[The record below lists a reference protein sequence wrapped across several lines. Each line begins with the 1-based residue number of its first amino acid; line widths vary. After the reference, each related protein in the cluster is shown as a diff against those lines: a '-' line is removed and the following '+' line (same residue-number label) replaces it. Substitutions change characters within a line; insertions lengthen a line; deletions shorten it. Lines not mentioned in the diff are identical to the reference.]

1 MENSNLQLSNA
12 SKGGG
17 VVEKLGN
24 CGNNLKDICE
34 SVEETDTQLNMRVAY
49 TTQQKVSNKKLMALL
64 ILKV

>member
-17 VVEKLGN
+17 VEKLGN

>member
-17 VVEKLGN
+17 VEKLGN

-34 SVEETDTQLNMRVAY
+34 SVEETDTQLNNEHESSVYHAA
-49 TTQQKVSNKKLMALL
+49 KGFK
-64 ILKV
+64 

>member
-1 MENSNLQLSNA
+1 MPA
-12 SKGGG
+12 RGGG
-17 VVEKLGN
+17 GVEKLGN

-64 ILKV
+64 ILKVLQCVE

>member
-1 MENSNLQLSNA
+1 MENTNLQLSNA

-17 VVEKLGN
+17 VEKLGN
-24 CGNNLKDICE
+24 CGGNNLKDICE